1 MRPQV
6 SRPITRST
14 LYAPGDQPEKLAKA
28 LSRGA
33 DGIICDLEDAVA
45 PMAKNAARSIV
56 TEFISAQVSAGPAIL
71 VRINWGDLGIED
83 LRMLI
88 PGCGSNIA
96 AICVPKVSTVGELVR
111 VDAELHTLEREAGIE
126 RGSIPVI
133 ALLETARGILDACH
147 IAEAPRVRR
156 LAIGEADLSAELGIE
171 LTPGDERE
179 MLSVRSA
186 VVLASAAAGIEP
198 PVGPVSTD
206 FRDLDALRV
215 STERLRRMGFRG
227 RSCIHPAQIDIVNN
241 VFTPTAEQVEK
252 AERLVLLY
260 DEALAAGTGV
270 IADDGGKMIDEAVV
284 RTARRIVAQH
294 QHLSGLSGSGHHAV
308 GTP

>member
-1 MRPQV
+1 M
-6 SRPITRST
+6 RST
-14 LYAPGDQPEKLAKA
+14 LYAPGDQPEKLTKA
-28 LSRGA
+28 VLRPA
-33 DGIICDLEDAVA
+33 DGVICDLEDAVA
-45 PMAKNAARSIV
+45 PANKDTARALV
-56 TEFISAQVSAGPAIL
+56 TEFIRTQPTTGPALL

-83 LRMLI
+83 LRTLI

-96 AICVPKVSTVGELVR
+96 ALYVPKVSTVDELAR
-111 VDAELHTLEREAGIE
+111 VDAELNVLERQSGLQ
-126 RGSIPVI
+126 RGAITVV
-133 ALLETARGILDACH
+133 ALLETARGILHARS

-179 MLSVRSA
+179 MLTARAV

-206 FRDLDALRV
+206 FRDLDALRS
-215 STERLRRMGFRG
+215 STEHLRRMGFRG
-227 RSCIHPAQIDIVNN
+227 RSCIHPLQVDIVNE
-241 VFTPTAEQVEK
+241 VFTPTGPEVER
-252 AERLVLLY
+252 AERLVQLY
-260 DEALAAGTGV
+260 DEAVAAGRGV

-294 QHLSGLSGSGHHAV
+294 DHLNRRELA
-308 GTP
+308 